1 MSHIFSIKICIT
13 YVRKS
18 FLGCGCNSEGSR
30 DQFCDVDSG
39 HCFCNEHVD
48 GDKCDKCDHS
58 YFNFPNCE
66 GRTFF
71 PSIRICW
78 NRYSTFILF
87 FHPACHCSPHGSV
100 HDEHD
105 HANCDENGKCT
116 CIESYMGDKCDTC
129 IPGHYNVNNN
139 CHRKL

>member
-1 MSHIFSIKICIT
+1 MLKNKSIDWGRFCHILFSIKIGIT

-71 PSIRICW
+71 
-78 NRYSTFILF
+78 
-87 FHPACHCSPHGSV
+87 HQ
-100 HDEHD
+100 
-105 HANCDENGKCT
+105 
-116 CIESYMGDKCDTC
+116 
-129 IPGHYNVNNN
+129 
-139 CHRKL
+139 